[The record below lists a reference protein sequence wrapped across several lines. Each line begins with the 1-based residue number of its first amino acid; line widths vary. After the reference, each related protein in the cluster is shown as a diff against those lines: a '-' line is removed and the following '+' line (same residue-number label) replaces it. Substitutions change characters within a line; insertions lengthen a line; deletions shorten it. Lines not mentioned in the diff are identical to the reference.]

1 MTTLQVAVVR
11 TVQISR
17 DDKALQID
25 QIGLI
30 RGHLVDQSG
39 VIRGES
45 MDNNWESNIETGR
58 SVH

>member
-25 QIGLI
+25 QIGLT
-30 RGHLVDQSG
+30 RSHLVDQSG